1 MGHRNYKVGEV
12 AHIYRRSADGI
23 ILFYTP
29 IDYLV
34 MFIIVSVA
42 ARKYSIVVLG
52 FCPMVD
58 HLHLLIRAQSQKSV
72 SDFVRDI
79 TSQYA
84 KSLNETAQETGPVFS
99 DEFGLANKTSEK
111 AVRTSINYVY
121 NNPVEKKLCGTA
133 EQWKWNFLSY
143 GRSDHPFSP
152 KLTLNRAPSKLR
164 KAVRYVKHEADLGRR
179 ISHRRL
185 SAIFEG
191 LDEVQSKQ
199 LVDRIVTSY
208 NFIDYGELLK
218 YYKSFDAMLLAMA
231 SNTGGEYDIVEE
243 FNCYSDSAYFKMTDL
258 LKKYGIVG
266 TDRIL
271 TMSPASRN
279 LYASCFVRSE
289 IAVKFQIRKYF
300 HLSKKGR

>member
-1 MGHRNYKVGEV
+1 MGHRKYKVGEV

-42 ARKYSIVVLG
+42 ARKYNIVVLG

-58 HLHLLIRAQSQKSV
+58 HLHLLLRAESRRSL
-72 SDFVRDI
+72 SAFMRDI

-84 KSLNETAQETGPVFS
+84 RSLNETTQESGPVFS
-99 DEFGLANKTSEK
+99 DEFGLANKTSVK
-111 AVRTSINYVY
+111 AVRASINYVY
-121 NNPVEKKLCGTA
+121 NNPVEKKLCRTA
-133 EQWKWNFLSY
+133 EQWQWNFLAY
-143 GRSDHPFSP
+143 ADCDHPFSSDL
-152 KLTLNRAPSKLR
+152 KLRYAPNKLR
-164 KAVRYVKHEADLGRR
+164 KAVKYVKHEADLGHR

-191 LDEVQSKQ
+191 LDEEQSKQ
-199 LVDRIVTSY
+199 LIDRTVEAY
-208 NFIDYGELLK
+208 NFIDYGELLR
-218 YYKSFDAMLLAMA
+218 YYKSYDAMLLAME

-243 FNCYSDSAYFKMTDL
+243 FNHYSDSAYFKMTTL
-258 LKKYGIVG
+258 LKKYGVVG

-279 LYASCFVRSE
+279 LFASRFARSKV
-289 IAVKFQIRKYF
+289 AVQFQIRKYF
-300 HLSKKGR
+300 HLTKKRR